1 MPTLAR
7 FYGIVMRMF
16 FLGSE
21 HNPPHVH
28 AYYGKSSAAFDIK
41 TGEIIDGSMPSRAT
55 EMVREWISINKSE
68 LLEIWETQEFK
79 KLDPLD

>member
-7 FYGIVMRMF
+7 FYGIVIRMY

-21 HNPPHVH
+21 HNPPHIH
-28 AYYGKSSAAFDIK
+28 AIYGEDTAAFDIR
-41 TGEIIDGSMPSRAT
+41 TGEAIDGHLPSRAVD
-55 EMVREWISINKSE
+55 MVREWISIHSIE
-68 LLEIWETQEFK
+68 LLKMWETQEFK

>member
-7 FYGIVMRMF
+7 FYGIVIRMY

-28 AYYGKSSAAFDIK
+28 AIYGEDTAAFDIK
-41 TGEIIDGSMPSRAT
+41 TGNILDGSLPNRAT
-55 EMVREWISINKSE
+55 DMVREWISINRADLIE
-68 LLEIWETQEFK
+68 MWETQEFK